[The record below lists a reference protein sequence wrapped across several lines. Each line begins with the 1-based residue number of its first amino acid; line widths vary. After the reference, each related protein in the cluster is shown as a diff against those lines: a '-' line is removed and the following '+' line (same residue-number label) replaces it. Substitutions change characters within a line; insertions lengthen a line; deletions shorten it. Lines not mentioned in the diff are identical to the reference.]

1 MVVNV
6 YDVGHGFCGY
16 VRDGITG
23 ANLLIDCGFNEE
35 TGFHPSDEALRW
47 GAIDRLVIQN
57 CDEDH
62 LDGLPHL
69 IGTAGRTPV
78 GALFGNPSLD
88 SRSLLSMKEP
98 PYGMGLRALVQL
110 KSVYTWPLAPGRG
123 QPGEMSISHYWNEY
137 PSFDDTN
144 NLSLVTFVHG
154 PEYSV
159 IFPGDLECAGWRT
172 LLTNADFR
180 RELSRVGVFIA
191 SHHGRENG
199 YCEEVFDYCR
209 PQVVIISDEPMQ
221 YDTQEHCYT
230 QHASG
235 ISWNGGREI
244 RRVLTTRC
252 DGDIRIGPGLL
263 IQTSAA

>member
-1 MVVNV
+1 MIVNV

-47 GAIDRLVIQN
+47 GPIGGLVIQN
-57 CDEDH
+57 GDEDH

-69 IGTAGRTPV
+69 IRTAGPTPMAV
-78 GALFGNPSLD
+78 LFNNPSLGG
-88 SRSLLSMKEP
+88 RTLLSMKEP
-98 PYGMGLRALVQL
+98 PYGAGLRALLQL
-110 KSVYTWPLAPGRG
+110 QRVYTAPLAPGAG
-123 QPGEMSISHYWNEY
+123 PHGEVSISQYCNPY
-137 PSFDDTN
+137 PLFDDTN

-154 PEYSV
+154 PDYSV
-159 IFPGDLECAGWRT
+159 IFSGDLERAGWRM
-172 LLTNADFR
+172 LLRNADFR
-180 RELSRVGVFIA
+180 SELSRVGVFVA

-199 YCEEVFDYCR
+199 YCEEVFGHCH

-221 YDTQEHCYT
+221 YDTQEHCYA

-252 DGDIRIGPGLL
+252 DGDIRIGPGPF
-263 IQTSAA
+263 IATSAA